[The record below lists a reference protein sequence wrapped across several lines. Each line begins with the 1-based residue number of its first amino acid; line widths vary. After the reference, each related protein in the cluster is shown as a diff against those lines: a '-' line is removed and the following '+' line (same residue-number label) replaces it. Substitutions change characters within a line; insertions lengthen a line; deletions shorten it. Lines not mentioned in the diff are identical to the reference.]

1 MSKQTIRGWL
11 RAAGVV
17 WGALVLGCNQAQ
29 AANSLQ
35 SVDFTTLPG
44 DRVQVIMKMAE
55 PVKSPA
61 SFKIDNP
68 ARVTF
73 DFPETAMALPSKSMP
88 IGVGAVRGLN
98 AVEVNGRTRVVLNLV
113 TLVPYESRSEG
124 NNFIV
129 LFEGS
134 GSSDVKGVA
143 AAKAS
148 KARRILDV
156 DFRRGDAGEARIVI
170 KLSDPKTVVDV
181 REEGN
186 EVIADFIDTQLPDN
200 LARRL
205 DVTDFAT
212 PVRFVDTFIQGRKV
226 HMVIAPLSEYEYQS
240 YQADDVMTIEL
251 RPLSKQEKEDIQKA
265 KFQYTGDRLSL
276 NFQDI
281 EVRSVLQ
288 LLADFTD
295 VNMVTS
301 DTVKGNI
308 TLRLKNVP
316 WDQALDIILQT
327 KGLDKRQS
335 GNVMQIAP
343 REEIAAR
350 EKLDLEAKRQVEELA
365 PLRSEFIVIN
375 YAKAET
381 IAKLLKSPENKLLS
395 ERGQVTVDDRTNT
408 LLVRDTAATLADVR
422 KIVERLDKPVRQVLI
437 ESRIVIANNDFSRDL
452 GARFGVTGVKANGS
466 QGIIGTTGSVN
477 GTAGTG
483 LVPNM
488 VDSAVGNIG
497 ATGQPFPVVLPN
509 LADRLNVDLAVPG
522 PSFALSI
529 LRPELLLDL
538 ELSALQQEGRGEVL
552 SNPKVITS
560 DQNKATIKQGQE
572 IPYQEAS
579 ASGATT
585 TSFKEAL
592 LKMEV
597 TPQITPDD
605 QVIMTILVSKDNPDF
620 SRSLAGGAPPID
632 KREVQ
637 TVVLVENGQTVV
649 LGGVYEQT
657 KTDATSKVPVLGDVP
672 LLGNLFKTNS
682 LSDVK
687 QELLIFVTPR
697 IVKDSIAAR

>member
-1 MSKQTIRGWL
+1 MSKQTIRGWFW
-11 RAAGVV
+11 AAGVV
-17 WGALVLGCNQAQ
+17 GGAFVLGLSQAQ

-35 SVDFTTLPG
+35 GVDFTTLPG

-73 DFPETAMALPSKSMP
+73 DFPDTAMALPNKSVP
-88 IGVGAVRGLN
+88 IGVGAVRSLN
-98 AVEVNGRTRVVLNLV
+98 AVEVNGRTRVVLNLLG
-113 TLVPYESRSEG
+113 LVPYESRSEG

-129 LFEGS
+129 LLEGS
-134 GSSDVKGVA
+134 SSSDVKGVA

-156 DFRRGDAGEARIVI
+156 DFRRGDAGEARIVV

-186 EVIADFIDTQLPDN
+186 EVIADFIDTQLPET

-212 PVRFVDTFIQGRKV
+212 PVKFVDTFVQGRKT

-240 YQADDVMTIEL
+240 YQADDLVTIEL
-251 RPLSKQEKEDIQKA
+251 RPLTKQEKEDIQKS

-288 LLADFTD
+288 LLADFTE

-365 PLRSEFIVIN
+365 PLRSEFITIN
-375 YAKAET
+375 YAKAEA
-381 IAKLLKSPENKLLS
+381 IAKLLKSQENKLLS

-422 KIVERLDKPVRQVLI
+422 KIVERLDRPVRQVLI

-452 GARFGVTGVKANGS
+452 GARFGVTGVKENGS
-466 QGIIGTTGSVN
+466 QGIIGTSASLEGNSGMVN
-477 GTAGTG
+477 
-483 LVPNM
+483 
-488 VDSAVGNIG
+488 SAIGNIQ
-497 ATGQPFPVVLPN
+497 ATGQPFPTALPA
-509 LADRLNVDLAVPG
+509 LADRLNSDFGVIG

-529 LRPELLLDL
+529 LRPEILLDL

-585 TSFKEAL
+585 TAFKEAL

-620 SRSLAGGAPPID
+620 SRTVGNGAPPID

-657 KTDATSKVPVLGDVP
+657 KTDSTGKVPGLGDVP

-682 LSDVK
+682 TSDSK

-697 IVKDSIAAR
+697 IIKDSIATR